1 MDSTKQV
8 MDNVKPS
15 MTVKTPSLIGGA
27 CIVACIC
34 VGAGMLGLPAAGA
47 GVWTIGALMALV
59 FTMIIM
65 TTSGCLLLEV
75 LKDYPYRSSFSS
87 ITKDLLGKE
96 VNFFNNL
103 MIYFVGGILLYAY
116 ITSSGL
122 ILNEYFGIAPQ
133 LASILF
139 VFIFSGLVWHSTKM
153 VDRISI
159 VLMLFMIISFS
170 FGTVGLWFN
179 VNLSTLLDTAHL
191 KFEYA
196 QYVWVFFPIAL
207 TAFGYHHSVSTLRDY
222 YREERLAQK
231 AIMGGTII
239 ALFTYTVWLMSI
251 YGNLPRVNFG
261 PIIAEGGNIDTLL
274 ISLKAVLAE
283 ETLSNVISAFS
294 AAAILSSFIGVGLGV
309 FDFLADL
316 FQFDATSKGR
326 TKTWAVT
333 FIPPLIFSLLFP
345 FGFLAAIG
353 YAASAAA
360 IWACIVPALL
370 ARKSR
375 LQKAISNNQEDN
387 EEQLQQVKPYQVPG
401 GELVL
406 IGVFI
411 YGVGIIVINVLV
423 MFEALPVFDG
433 V

>member
-8 MDNVKPS
+8 MDTEKSV
-15 MTVKTPSLIGGA
+15 MTTQPPSLIGGA

-47 GVWTIGALMALV
+47 GVWTIGALIVLV
-59 FTMIIM
+59 FTMLIM

-87 ITKDLLGKE
+87 ITKDLLGKK
-96 VNFFNNL
+96 VNLFNNL

-122 ILNEYFGIAPQ
+122 ILNEYFGLAPQ

-139 VFIFSGLVWHSTKM
+139 VLVFSGLVWHSTKT

-170 FGTVGLWFN
+170 FGTVGLLFN
-179 VNLSTLLDTAHL
+179 VNLSTLFDADHL
-191 KFEYA
+191 KLDYA

-231 AIMGGTII
+231 AIIGGTII
-239 ALFTYTVWLMSI
+239 ALFTYTVWLMSV
-251 YGNLPRVNFG
+251 YGNLPRLNFG
-261 PIIAEGGNIDTLL
+261 PIIAEGGNVDALL
-274 ISLKAVLAE
+274 TSLKAVLPE
-283 ETLSNVISAFS
+283 ETLSNVISSFS

-316 FQFDATSKGR
+316 FKFDSSSKKGR

-333 FIPPLIFSLLFP
+333 FIPPLVFSLLFP
-345 FGFLAAIG
+345 FGFLVAIG

-360 IWACIVPALL
+360 IWACIVPAFLVKKARLKRVSEALL
-370 ARKSR
+370 
-375 LQKAISNNQEDN
+375 
-387 EEQLQQVKPYQVPG
+387 EQDKPSYKVPG
-401 GELVL
+401 GDWVLV
-406 IGVFI
+406 GVFC
-411 YGVGIIVINVLV
+411 YGVSIILINILV
-423 MFEALPVFDG
+423 FFDVVPTYLG
-433 V
+433 G

>member
-8 MDNVKPS
+8 MDTETTQPPS
-15 MTVKTPSLIGGA
+15 IIGGA

-47 GVWTIGALMALV
+47 GVWTIGALIALV
-59 FTMIIM
+59 FTMLIM

-96 VNFFNNL
+96 INLFNNL

-122 ILNEYFGIAPQ
+122 ILNEYFGISPQ

-139 VFIFSGLVWHSTKM
+139 VLAFSGLVWHSTKM

-170 FGTVGLWFN
+170 FGTVGLLFN
-179 VNLSTLLDTAHL
+179 VNLVTLFDADHL
-191 KFEYA
+191 KFEYT

-231 AIMGGTII
+231 AIIGGTLI
-239 ALFTYTVWLMSI
+239 ALFTYTVWLMSV
-251 YGNLPRVNFG
+251 YGNLPRLNFG
-261 PIIAEGGNIDTLL
+261 PIIAEGGNVDALL
-274 ISLKAVLAE
+274 TNLKAVLPE
-283 ETLSNVISAFS
+283 ETLSNVISSFS

-316 FQFDATSKGR
+316 FKFDSTSKGR
-326 TKTWAVT
+326 TKTWAIT
-333 FIPPLIFSLLFP
+333 FIPPLVFSLLFP
-345 FGFLAAIG
+345 FGFLVAIG

-360 IWACIVPALL
+360 IWACIIPAFL
-370 ARKSR
+370 AKEAR
-375 LQKAISNNQEDN
+375 LKRLSDG
-387 EEQLQQVKPYQVPG
+387 LQDKLSYKVPG
-401 GELVL
+401 GDWVLV
-406 IGVFI
+406 GVFC
-411 YGVGIIVINVLV
+411 YGVSIILINILV
-423 MFEALPVFDG
+423 FFDVVPSYLG
-433 V
+433 

>member
-1 MDSTKQV
+1 MDSMKQKQAMTTKP
-8 MDNVKPS
+8 PS
-15 MTVKTPSLIGGA
+15 VIGGA

-34 VGAGMLGLPAAGA
+34 IGAGMLGLPAAGA
-47 GVWTIGALMALV
+47 GVWTIGALMALL
-59 FTMIIM
+59 FTMLIM

-96 VNFFNNL
+96 INFLNNL

-122 ILNEYFGIAPQ
+122 IINEYFGLAPK

-139 VFIFSGLVWHSTKM
+139 VLIFSVLVWHSTKT

-170 FGTVGLWFN
+170 FGTAGLWFN
-179 VNLSTLLDTAHL
+179 VNLSTLLDVAHL

-222 YREERLAQK
+222 YLEERLAQR
-231 AIMGGTII
+231 AIVGGTLI
-239 ALFTYTVWLMSI
+239 ALFIYTVWLLSI
-251 YGNLPRVNFG
+251 YGNLPRFSFG

-294 AAAILSSFIGVGLGV
+294 AAAILSSFVGVGLGV

-316 FQFDATSKGR
+316 FHFDATSKGR

-345 FGFLAAIG
+345 FGFLTAIG

-375 LQKAISNNQEDN
+375 LQRPAFYNLEESEED
-387 EEQLQQVKPYQVPG
+387 QQKSKPYQVPG

-406 IGVFI
+406 IGVFV

>member
-1 MDSTKQV
+1 MDTA
-8 MDNVKPS
+8 KPA
-15 MTVKTPSLIGGA
+15 MTTQPPSLIGGA

-47 GVWTIGALMALV
+47 GVWTIGALIVLV

-96 VNFFNNL
+96 INLFNNL

-122 ILNEYFGIAPQ
+122 IINEYFGVSPQ
-133 LASILF
+133 LASVLF
-139 VFIFSGLVWHSTKM
+139 VLVFSGLVWHSTKM

-170 FGTVGLWFN
+170 FGTVGLLFN
-179 VNLSTLLDTAHL
+179 VNLSTLFDADYL
-191 KFEYA
+191 KFEYT
-196 QYVWVFFPIAL
+196 QYVLVFFPIAL
-207 TAFGYHHSVSTLRDY
+207 TAFGYQHSVSTLRDY

-231 AIMGGTII
+231 AIIGGTLI
-239 ALFTYTVWLMSI
+239 ALFTYTVWLMSV
-251 YGNLPRVNFG
+251 YGNLPRLSFG
-261 PIIAEGGNIDTLL
+261 AIIAEGGNVDALL
-274 ISLKAVLAE
+274 TSLKAVLPE
-283 ETLSNVISAFS
+283 ETLSNVISSFS
-294 AAAILSSFIGVGLGV
+294 AAAILSSFIGVGIGV

-316 FQFDATSKGR
+316 FQFDSTSKGR

-360 IWACIVPALL
+360 IWACIIPAFLAKEARLKRLSDDLL
-370 ARKSR
+370 
-375 LQKAISNNQEDN
+375 
-387 EEQLQQVKPYQVPG
+387 EQDQTSYKVPG
-401 GELVL
+401 GDWVLV
-406 IGVFI
+406 GVFC
-411 YGVGIIVINVLV
+411 YGVSIIVINVLIL
-423 MFEALPVFDG
+423 FEMLPVFDG

>member
-8 MDNVKPS
+8 MDNAKPA
-15 MTVKTPSLIGGA
+15 MIAKPPSLIGGA

-47 GVWTIGALMALV
+47 GVWTIGALMALI
-59 FTMIIM
+59 FTMFIM
-65 TTSGCLLLEV
+65 IASGCLLLEV

-116 ITSSGL
+116 ITSAGL
-122 ILNEYFGIAPQ
+122 ILNEYFGIVPK

-139 VFIFSGLVWHSTKM
+139 VLVFSWLVWHSTKM

-179 VNLSTLLDTAHL
+179 VNLSTLFDRAQL

-207 TAFGYHHSVSTLRDY
+207 TAFGYQHSVSTLRDY

-231 AIMGGTII
+231 AIIGGTSI
-239 ALFTYTVWLMSI
+239 ALVTYTVWLVSV

-316 FQFDATSKGR
+316 FQFDTTSKGR

-345 FGFLAAIG
+345 FGFLVAIG

-375 LQKAISNNQEDN
+375 LQKATYYNLEEN
-387 EEQLQQVKPYQVPG
+387 EEEQKKSKRYQVPG
-401 GELVL
+401 GDLVL
-406 IGVFI
+406 ICVFV
-411 YGVGIIVINVLV
+411 YGVSIIVINVLIL
-423 MFEALPVFDG
+423 FEALPVFNG